1 MKNTFTIQDEKIWG
15 CNSKVK
21 CHYKML
27 HMDRKKKELV
37 GEIWTAKTNVKNG
50 NNSWNVPSL
59 SVL

>member
-1 MKNTFTIQDEKIWG
+1 MKKYEAVIQKSNVITRCCIE
-15 CNSKVK
+15 
-21 CHYKML
+21 
-27 HMDRKKKELV
+27 KELV